1 MEKEFTPLESI
12 QLINSMLEKAKN
24 RFAENGF
31 LYLLWGWVIS
41 LTAIAH
47 FILLKTN
54 TLTHPEV
61 VWTSCWATV
70 IVQIIYLVKKKKKK
84 NVKSYTDE
92 TIGSIWI
99 AFGMCMGIASFILNK
114 ADVGYL
120 IYPVFLMLYG
130 VPTFLSG
137 TVMQFRPLKIG
148 GICCWILAIISTFV
162 AFEYVLLL
170 LSLAVILAWLIPGYL
185 LRSKYLNENKSL

>member
-12 QLINSMLEKAKN
+12 ELIEKMLNTAKN

-41 LTAIAH
+41 LTALTH

-54 TLTHPEV
+54 SLAHPEV
-61 VWTSCWATV
+61 VWTSCWATA
-70 IVQIIYLVKKKKKK
+70 IVQIFYLVKKKKKE
-84 NVKSYTDE
+84 NVKSYADE

-99 AFGMCMGIASFILNK
+99 AFGICMGISSFILNK
-114 ADVGYL
+114 AGVGYL
-120 IYPVFLMLYG
+120 VYPVFLMLYG

-137 TVMQFRPLKIG
+137 FVMHFSPLKFG
-148 GICCWILAIISTFV
+148 GICCWMLAILSTFV

-170 LSLAVILAWLIPGYL
+170 FSLAVILAWLVPGYL
-185 LRSKYLNENKSL
+185 LRNKYLNENKSL